1 MLCARINCVQDVCRQ
16 VLVMS
21 LGSERDDVW
30 GEDESQEQG
39 HLTPLM
45 LLVQVVFSQRFLGE
59 ASSSAIGSHPPA
71 AKKTK
76 RASKWQ
82 EDWKKY
88 NMKQSKGGA
97 SFVHCN
103 LCGNDFSIASGGV
116 HEVKRHVATK
126 RHTELAKGNG

>member
-1 MLCARINCVQDVCRQ
+1 MQELCARCVQAGASHELRQ
-16 VLVMS
+16 KEMMY
-21 LGSERDDVW
+21 
-30 GEDESQEQG
+30 GEKMRVRSRE

-88 NMKQSKGGA
+88 NMKESKGGA
-97 SFVHCN
+97 SFVPCN